1 MSGKRI
7 VLTADRSLMTNY
19 RGNFLYGFIA
29 CGPYE
34 VLPEWVFD
42 KVFCPAVETDPTTG
56 EAKVAQVGLRRIESA
71 LLQGYDKKDV
81 FIANPEHLVKSIGPD
96 TKVVGINVMDPLGMA
111 PVTTTMSPEKLS
123 YVAMKFK
130 RMCADIIQLK
140 KKYNFHVAVG
150 GNGAWELAKS
160 DRMKIHGID
169 TVVVG
174 EADELALDLF
184 EDMEKGNAPEL
195 MNCFVK
201 NIQDI
206 PVIEG
211 PTVNSLIEAMRGC
224 GRGCDFC
231 DVNKRSK
238 KDLSVD
244 RLKYEAKINL
254 DYGFD
259 SIWLHSDE
267 MLLYGCDN
275 RDFIPNSDAITDLWS
290 NLKNLGA
297 NFVGTTHMTFSGV
310 AADPDLIHKISVI
323 NQQEKDNRWLATN
336 LGIET
341 VSPSMVKKHLG
352 VKTKPFSTEEWGSVV
367 VEGAKIL
374 NKNHWFPAAT
384 IIIGWPDETPD
395 DVQDTINMINDF
407 RTMNFR
413 GLVAPLLYQDFGE
426 KNSMHFGNLNE
437 AQFTLFW
444 RCWENNLR
452 VINDIIPIILRNKT
466 YGPPMKVFMYGI
478 IKAGTWAIMRYLRG
492 LCKDLFN
499 GQTPEDVMCVVP
511 TKFAPKFLRLLQ
523 RSVIASLFGIKSL
536 LSQPYR
542 SISSEWSQM
551 ESNP

>member
-42 KVFCPAVETDPTTG
+42 KVFCPPVETDPVTG
-56 EAKVAQVGLRRIESA
+56 EAKVAQVGLRRVESA
-71 LLQGYDKKDV
+71 LHQGYDKKDILV
-81 FIANPEHLVKSIGPD
+81 ANPEHLSKSIGPD
-96 TKVVGINVMDPLGMA
+96 TKIVGINVMDPLGMA
-111 PVTTTMSPEKLS
+111 PVTTTMAPEKLS

-130 RMCADIIQLK
+130 KMCAEIIQLK
-140 KKYNFHVAVG
+140 KKYDFKVVVG

-160 DRMKIHGID
+160 DRMRVHGID

-184 EDMEKGNAPEL
+184 HDLEKGDAPEL
-195 MNCFVK
+195 MHCFVK
-201 NIQDI
+201 NIQNI
-206 PVIEG
+206 PEITK

-238 KDLSVD
+238 KDLSIE
-244 RLKYEAKINL
+244 RLQREAKINL

-259 SIWLHSDE
+259 SVWLHSDE

-275 RDFIPNSDAITDLWS
+275 KDFIPNRDEITDLWKG
-290 NLKNLGA
+290 LKSMGA
-297 NFVGTTHMTFSGV
+297 NFIGTTHMTFSGV
-310 AADPDLIHKISVI
+310 AADPQLMRNIADVNRQH
-323 NQQEKDNRWLATN
+323 ETGRWLATN

-352 VKTKPFSTEEWGSVV
+352 VKTRPFATEEWGSVV
-367 VEGAKIL
+367 REGAKIL
-374 NKNHWFPAAT
+374 NDNHWFPAAT

-395 DVQDTINMINDF
+395 DSQFTIDMMNDF

-413 GLVAPLLYQDFGE
+413 GLVAPLLYQDFSE

-466 YGPPMKVFMYGI
+466 YGPPMKIFMYGI
-478 IKAGTWAIMRYLRG
+478 LKAGTWAIMRYLRG

-499 GQTPEDVMCVVP
+499 GRTPEEIIEKYSRSRSVS
-511 TKFAPKFLRLLQ
+511 APKMITKKL
-523 RSVIASLFGIKSL
+523 
-536 LSQPYR
+536 
-542 SISSEWSQM
+542 
-551 ESNP
+551 

>member
-1 MSGKRI
+1 VILFKKLVVNDLYHIKRKELKLAGKRI

-34 VLPEWVFD
+34 LLPEWVFD
-42 KVFCPAVETDPTTG
+42 KVFCPAVETDPKTG
-56 EAKVAQVGLRRIESA
+56 EAKVAQVGLRRVESA
-71 LLQGYDKKDV
+71 LLQGYKRDEV
-81 FIANPEHLVKSIGPD
+81 FVANPDYLEKSIGPD

-111 PVTTTMSPEKLS
+111 PVTTAMSPEKLS

-130 RMCADIIQLK
+130 RMCAKVIQLK
-140 KKYNFHVAVG
+140 KKYNFHVVVG

-184 EDMEKGNAPEL
+184 NDLEKGNAPEL
-195 MNCFVK
+195 MHCFVK
-201 NIQDI
+201 NIQNI
-206 PVIEG
+206 PIIQG

-238 KDLSVD
+238 KDLPLE
-244 RLKYEAKINL
+244 RLQYEAKINL

-275 RDFIPNSDAITDLWS
+275 KDFQPNYDAIIELWKG
-290 NLKNLGA
+290 LKGLGA
-297 NFVGTTHMTFSGV
+297 NFIGTTHMTFSAV
-310 AADPDLIHKISVI
+310 AADPKLLHDMSEVNDMHKTG
-323 NQQEKDNRWLATN
+323 RWLATN

-341 VSPSMVKKHLG
+341 VAPRMVKKHLG
-352 VKTKPFSTEEWGSVV
+352 VKAKPFSTDEWGWVV
-367 VEGAKIL
+367 REGARIL
-374 NKNHWFPAAT
+374 NENHWFPAAT

-395 DVQDTINMINDF
+395 ETQYTIDMMADF
-407 RTMNFR
+407 RATNFR
-413 GLVAPLLYQDFGE
+413 GLVAPLLYQDFSE

-444 RCWENNLR
+444 KCWENNLQ

-466 YGPPMKVFMYGI
+466 YGPPMKLVMYGM

-499 GQTPEDVMCVVP
+499 GRLPEEIVE
-511 TKFAPKFLRLLQ
+511 KYARS
-523 RSVIASLFGIKSL
+523 RSVTAPLYTK
-536 LSQPYR
+536 
-542 SISSEWSQM
+542 
-551 ESNP
+551 

>member
-1 MSGKRI
+1 MIRSSLLVNDIYHAKRNGDGLAGKRI

-42 KVFCPAVETDPTTG
+42 KVFCPPVETDPVTG
-56 EAKVAQVGLRRIESA
+56 EAKVAQVGLRRVESA
-71 LLQGYDKKDV
+71 LLQGYKRDEI
-81 FIANPEHLVKSIGPD
+81 FIANPDYLEKSIGPD

-123 YVAMKFK
+123 YVSMKFK
-130 RMCADIIQLK
+130 RMCAKIIQLK
-140 KKYNFHVAVG
+140 KKYDFRVVVG

-184 EDMEKGNAPEL
+184 NDLEKGDAPEL
-195 MNCFVK
+195 LHCFVK
-201 NIQDI
+201 NIQNI

-238 KDLSVD
+238 KDLPLE
-244 RLKYEAKINL
+244 RLQHEAKINL
-254 DYGFD
+254 NYGFD

-267 MLLYGCDN
+267 MLLYGCDSK
-275 RDFIPNSDAITDLWS
+275 DFQPNHDAIMDLWKG
-290 NLKNLGA
+290 LKSLGA
-297 NFVGTTHMTFSGV
+297 NYVGTTHMTFSGV
-310 AADPDLIHKISVI
+310 CADPNLLRDMSEVNGMHESG
-323 NQQEKDNRWLATN
+323 RWIATN

-341 VSPSMVKKHLG
+341 VAPSMVKKHLG
-352 VKTKPFSTEEWGSVV
+352 VKTKPFSTDEWGWVV
-367 VEGAKIL
+367 REGASIL

-384 IIIGWPDETPD
+384 LIIGWPDETPD
-395 DVQDTINMINDF
+395 ETQYTIELLGDF
-407 RTMNFR
+407 KATNFR

-444 RCWENNLR
+444 KCWENNLR
-452 VINDIIPIILRNKT
+452 VINDIIQIIIRNKS

-478 IKAGTWAIMRYLRG
+478 IKVGTWAIMRYLRG

-499 GQTPEDVMCVVP
+499 GRLPEEIIE
-511 TKFAPKFLRLLQ
+511 KYARS
-523 RSVIASLFGIKSL
+523 RSVAAPNYTK
-536 LSQPYR
+536 
-542 SISSEWSQM
+542 
-551 ESNP
+551 

>member
-1 MSGKRI
+1 
-7 VLTADRSLMTNY
+7 MTNY

-34 VLPEWVFD
+34 ALPEWVFD
-42 KVFCPAVETDPTTG
+42 KVFCPAVETDPNTG
-56 EAKVAQVGLRRIESA
+56 EVKVAQVGLRRVESA
-71 LLQGYDKKDV
+71 LLQGYKKDEV
-81 FIANPEHLVKSIGPD
+81 FVANPDFLEKSIGPD
-96 TKVVGINVMDPLGMA
+96 TKVLGINVMDPLGMA

-130 RMCADIIQLK
+130 KMCAKVIQLK
-140 KKYNFHVAVG
+140 KKYDFKVVVG

-184 EDMEKGNAPEL
+184 SDLEKGDAPEL
-195 MNCFVK
+195 MHCFVK
-201 NIQDI
+201 NIQNI
-206 PVIEG
+206 PIIQG

-238 KDLSVD
+238 KDLPLE
-244 RLKYEAKINL
+244 RLQYEAKINL

-267 MLLYGCDN
+267 MMLYGCDN
-275 RDFIPNSDAITDLWS
+275 RDFRPNRDAITELWRG
-290 NLKNLGA
+290 LKELGP
-297 NFVGTTHMTFSGV
+297 NFIGTTHMTFSSV
-310 AADPDLIHKISVI
+310 AADPELMHEISTINNQHKTG
-323 NQQEKDNRWLATN
+323 RWLATN

-341 VSPSMVKKHLG
+341 VSPRMVKKHLG
-352 VKTKPFSTEEWGSVV
+352 VKTKPFAPEEWGSVV
-367 VEGAKIL
+367 REGAQIL

-395 DVQDTINMINDF
+395 DTQYTIDMMTDF
-407 RTMNFR
+407 RKMDFR

-437 AQFTLFW
+437 SQFTLFW
-444 RCWENNLR
+444 RCWEYNLR
-452 VINDIIPIILRNKT
+452 VINDIIPIILRNKS
-466 YGPPMKVFMYGI
+466 YGPPMKIFMYGI
-478 IKAGTWAIMRYLRG
+478 IKVGTWAIMRYLRG

-499 GQTPEDVMCVVP
+499 GRTPDEIIEKY
-511 TKFAPKFLRLLQ
+511 TRS
-523 RSVIASLFGIKSL
+523 RSVTAPNLITKKL
-536 LSQPYR
+536 
-542 SISSEWSQM
+542 
-551 ESNP
+551 

>member
-1 MSGKRI
+1 MEP
-7 VLTADRSLMTNY
+7 V
-19 RGNFLYGFIA
+19 
-29 CGPYE
+29 E
-34 VLPEWVFD
+34 VLNQNGYLSQSSF
-42 KVFCPAVETDPTTG
+42 FCPAVETDPTTG

-374 NKNHWFPAAT
+374 NKNHWCYNNFST

-395 DVQDTINMINDF
+395 DVQEINMINDF

-413 GLVAPLLYQDFGE
+413 GLQSPD
-426 KNSMHFGNLNE
+426 
-437 AQFTLFW
+437 
-444 RCWENNLR
+444 
-452 VINDIIPIILRNKT
+452 
-466 YGPPMKVFMYGI
+466 
-478 IKAGTWAIMRYLRG
+478 
-492 LCKDLFN
+492 
-499 GQTPEDVMCVVP
+499 
-511 TKFAPKFLRLLQ
+511 
-523 RSVIASLFGIKSL
+523 
-536 LSQPYR
+536 
-542 SISSEWSQM
+542 
-551 ESNP
+551 

>member
-1 MSGKRI
+1 MIYIILEKMVIMAGTRI

-42 KVFCPAVETDPTTG
+42 KVFCPAVETDPVTG
-56 EAKVAQVGLRRIESA
+56 EVKVAQVGLRRVESA
-71 LLQGYDKKDV
+71 LLQGYKKDEIFV
-81 FIANPEHLVKSIGPD
+81 ANPDYLEKSIGTD

-130 RMCADIIQLK
+130 RMCAQIIQLK
-140 KKYNFHVAVG
+140 KKFDFKVVVG

-184 EDMEKGNAPEL
+184 NDLEKGDAPEL
-195 MNCFVK
+195 MHCFVK
-201 NIQDI
+201 NIQNI
-206 PVIEG
+206 PIIEG

-238 KDLSVD
+238 KDLPLE
-244 RLKYEAKINL
+244 RLQHEARINL
-254 DYGFD
+254 NYGFD

-275 RDFIPNSDAITDLWS
+275 KDFQPNSEAIIDLWKG
-290 NLKNLGA
+290 LKSLGA
-297 NFVGTTHMTFSGV
+297 NFVGTTHMTFSAV
-310 AADPDLIHKISVI
+310 CADPQLLRDMSEI
-323 NQQEKDNRWLATN
+323 NEMHTNGRWIATN

-341 VSPSMVKKHLG
+341 VAPSMVNKHLG
-352 VKTKPFSTEEWGSVV
+352 VKTKPFSTDEWGWVV
-367 VEGAKIL
+367 REGAKIL
-374 NKNHWFPAAT
+374 NENHWFPAAT
-384 IIIGWPDETPD
+384 LIIGWPDETPD
-395 DVQDTINMINDF
+395 ETQYTIDLMTDF
-407 RTMNFR
+407 RHTNFR
-413 GLVAPLLYQDFGE
+413 GLVAPLLYQDFSE

-444 RCWENNLR
+444 KCWENNLR
-452 VINDIIPIILRNKT
+452 VINDIIPIILRNKS
-466 YGPPMKVFMYGI
+466 YGPFMKVFMYGI

-499 GQTPEDVMCVVP
+499 GRLPEDIVERY
-511 TKFAPKFLRLLQ
+511 ARS
-523 RSVIASLFGIKSL
+523 RSVAAPAYTK
-536 LSQPYR
+536 
-542 SISSEWSQM
+542 
-551 ESNP
+551 

>member
-1 MSGKRI
+1 VILFKKLVVNDLYHIEMRELKLAGKRI

-34 VLPEWVFD
+34 LLPEWVFD
-42 KVFCPAVETDPTTG
+42 KVFCPAVETDPKTG
-56 EAKVAQVGLRRIESA
+56 EAKVAQVGLRRVESA
-71 LLQGYDKKDV
+71 LLQGYKRDEV
-81 FIANPEHLVKSIGPD
+81 FVANPDYLEKSIGPD

-130 RMCADIIQLK
+130 RMCAKIIQLK
-140 KKYNFHVAVG
+140 KQYNFHVVVG

-160 DRMKIHGID
+160 DRMKIHGLD

-184 EDMEKGNAPEL
+184 NDLEKGNAPEL
-195 MNCFVK
+195 MHCFVK
-201 NIQDI
+201 NIQNI
-206 PVIEG
+206 PIIQG

-238 KDLSVD
+238 KDLPLE

-275 RDFIPNSDAITDLWS
+275 KDFQPNYDAIIELWKG
-290 NLKNLGA
+290 LKGLGA
-297 NFVGTTHMTFSGV
+297 NFIGTTHMTFSAV
-310 AADPDLIHKISVI
+310 VSDPKLLHDMSEVNDMHKTG
-323 NQQEKDNRWLATN
+323 RWLATN

-341 VSPSMVKKHLG
+341 VAPRMVKKHLG
-352 VKTKPFSTEEWGSVV
+352 VKAKPFSSDEWGWVV
-367 VEGAKIL
+367 REGARIL
-374 NKNHWFPAAT
+374 NENHWFPAAT

-395 DVQDTINMINDF
+395 ETQYTIDMMADF
-407 RTMNFR
+407 RATNFR
-413 GLVAPLLYQDFGE
+413 GLVAPLLYQDFSE

-444 RCWENNLR
+444 KCWENNLQ

-466 YGPPMKVFMYGI
+466 YGPPMKLIMYGM

-499 GQTPEDVMCVVP
+499 GRLPEEIVE
-511 TKFAPKFLRLLQ
+511 KYARS
-523 RSVIASLFGIKSL
+523 RSVTAPL
-536 LSQPYR
+536 YR
-542 SISSEWSQM
+542 K
-551 ESNP
+551 

>member
-1 MSGKRI
+1 MILFKKLVVNDLYHIEMRELKLAGKRI

-34 VLPEWVFD
+34 LLPEWVFD
-42 KVFCPAVETDPTTG
+42 KVFCPAVETDPKTG
-56 EAKVAQVGLRRIESA
+56 EAKVAQVGLRRVESA
-71 LLQGYDKKDV
+71 LLQGYKRDEV
-81 FIANPEHLVKSIGPD
+81 FVANPDYLEKSIGPD

-130 RMCADIIQLK
+130 RMCAKIIQLK
-140 KKYNFHVAVG
+140 KQYNFHVVVG

-160 DRMKIHGID
+160 DRMKIHGLD

-184 EDMEKGNAPEL
+184 NDLEKGDAPEL
-195 MNCFVK
+195 MHCFVK
-201 NIQDI
+201 NIQNI
-206 PVIEG
+206 PIIQG

-238 KDLSVD
+238 KDLPLE

-275 RDFIPNSDAITDLWS
+275 KDFQPNYDAIIELWKG
-290 NLKNLGA
+290 LKGLGA
-297 NFVGTTHMTFSGV
+297 NFIGTTHMTFSAV
-310 AADPDLIHKISVI
+310 VSDPKLLHDMSEVNDMHKTG
-323 NQQEKDNRWLATN
+323 RWLATN

-341 VSPSMVKKHLG
+341 VAPRMVKKHLG
-352 VKTKPFSTEEWGSVV
+352 VKAKPFSSDEWGWVV
-367 VEGAKIL
+367 REGARIL
-374 NKNHWFPAAT
+374 NENHWFPAAT

-395 DVQDTINMINDF
+395 ETQYTIDMMADF
-407 RTMNFR
+407 RATNFR
-413 GLVAPLLYQDFGE
+413 GLIAPLLYQDFSE

-444 RCWENNLR
+444 KCWENNLQ

-466 YGPPMKVFMYGI
+466 YGPPMKLIMYGM

-499 GQTPEDVMCVVP
+499 GRLPEEIVE
-511 TKFAPKFLRLLQ
+511 KYARS
-523 RSVIASLFGIKSL
+523 RSVTAPL
-536 LSQPYR
+536 YR
-542 SISSEWSQM
+542 K
-551 ESNP
+551 